1 MCESQSCETKRRKEG
16 SLNGASKSYSRLK
29 SINVRNSNCGFF
41 KDMKKTTKIKFCLQY
56 LKECGRN
63 ELNIKKDK
71 PPVYKL
77 YLVPAYHCPTLQL
90 F

>member
-41 KDMKKTTKIKFCLQY
+41 KDMKKNDQNKI
-56 LKECGRN
+56 
-63 ELNIKKDK
+63 
-71 PPVYKL
+71 
-77 YLVPAYHCPTLQL
+77 L
-90 F
+90 FAIFKRMWAQ